1 MAHFCKNCGTSIPD
15 GAGFCPKCG
24 TPSSSLPT
32 SNPYVQSAEEY
43 ISDPTPNPI
52 TKLLDY
58 IDDGRFFREPLV
70 YLYRIIGALCILPAI
85 GLLFYMCSD
94 AGEYLKFT
102 LGSVVS
108 MIVLFIV
115 TLAAGVFSCFLWFN
129 RANKLQNKVEANSEM
144 VVMPLCAD
152 LLQTMLECSG
162 LQVMLF
168 YPLFLLYYGIIGQ
181 ALSPLTSSSEYIVIF
196 VGTLL
201 FAVLLVLLGYILVL
215 ASHYVGESIRA
226 IAIIVNDLRK
236 ISKKQ

>member
-24 TPSSSLPT
+24 TPSSIPSTNIPYEQNT
-32 SNPYVQSAEEY
+32 EEYFPESASNPV
-43 ISDPTPNPI
+43 
-52 TKLLDY
+52 TKLLSN

-70 YLYRIIGALCILPAI
+70 YLYRIIGVLCVLPAI
-85 GLLFYMCSD
+85 SLLFFMFSD
-94 AGEYLKFT
+94 AGSSLKFA
-102 LGSVVS
+102 LGGVFN
-108 MIVLFIV
+108 MIVLFVV

-129 RANKLQNKVEANSEM
+129 RASKLQDKVETNSEM

-152 LLQTMLECSG
+152 LLQTMLECAG

-168 YPLFLLYYGIIGQ
+168 YPIFILYYGIIGQ
-181 ALSPLTSSSEYIVIF
+181 ALSSFASSSYYIVIF
-196 VGTLL
+196 ICAL
-201 FAVLLVLLGYILVL
+201 FGALSFVLLGYILVL